1 MRAKRRVESARTSE
15 TGAVASALVEVVPT
29 AASVSAS
36 GGEDEMPTCRR
47 AVQLCDAKCTLLD
60 GETKRAVRRA
70 SHAARAKSRLS
81 RKLRCEVVPIIS
93 MAVAAE
99 VPHQHKQSAWGTR
112 TAMTH
117 FCVSKFWYDAQ

>member
-1 MRAKRRVESARTSE
+1 
-15 TGAVASALVEVVPT
+15 VEVVPT

-60 GETKRAVRRA
+60 GETNRAVRRE

-81 RKLRCEVVPIIS
+81 RKLRCEAVPIIS
-93 MAVAAE
+93 MAVPGRCLTDTNKVRGARARE
-99 VPHQHKQSAWGTR
+99 LQ
-112 TAMTH
+112 
-117 FCVSKFWYDAQ
+117 